1 MKLLVLVKLLVL
13 ALSLASARGFG
24 YLPEACTSAGSCYS
38 ATDHTVTCDVPEDDC
53 QEYWFEPGF
62 VGSYNGCC
70 HCECSCDHALET
82 ATDSCSDQYYD

>member
-1 MKLLVLVKLLVL
+1 MKLLVL

-24 YLPEACTSAGSCYS
+24 YFPEDCTSAGSCY
-38 ATDHTVTCDVPEDDC
+38 DHFLSTLTCDVPEDDC
-53 QEYWFEPGF
+53 QVTDGRYWYEPGH
-62 VGSYNGCC
+62 VADDGCC

>member
-1 MKLLVLVKLLVL
+1 MKLLVLV
-13 ALSLASARGFG
+13 LSLASARGFG
-24 YLPEACTSAGSCYS
+24 YFPEACTSAGSCYNS
-38 ATDHTVTCDVPEDDC
+38 ADYTVACNVPEDDC
-53 QEYWFEPGF
+53 QVTDGRYWYEPGY